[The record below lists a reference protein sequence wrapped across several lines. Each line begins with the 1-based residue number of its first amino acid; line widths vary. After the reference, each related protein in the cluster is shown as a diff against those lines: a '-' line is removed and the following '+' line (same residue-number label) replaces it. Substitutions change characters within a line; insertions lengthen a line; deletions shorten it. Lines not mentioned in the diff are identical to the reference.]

1 MLDDLDDLDRLDRLV
16 VLENG
21 VELVERRVGLPTE
34 LLGSSAVDKDIIHE
48 IEWWFASLLLDL
60 SIHRLVNTWVG
71 FAQVQEVRCKAILKH
86 RHIVL
91 REDMLPMQF
100 VVVAQEE

>member
-1 MLDDLDDLDRLDRLV
+1 MLDDLDRLDRLV
-16 VLENG
+16 ILEDS

-34 LLGSSAVDKDIIHE
+34 LLGGAAVDKDIVYE
-48 IEWWFASLLLDL
+48 MKWPFAAFLFEL

-71 FAQVQEVRCKAILKH
+71 FAHVQKVRGKTILKH